1 MKHFERTPHCKQCLP
16 DCKSVE
22 YRTTISNSK
31 FKECTLANLGSSELC
46 TLNSK
51 VDMNPP
57 IWFADV
63 EKEYKKENLSVDF
76 LYKQGYFSNIRSTV
90 PKQKLSQFILQ
101 SEYEEVPSY
110 DAYEKDIAIV
120 SFFFGK
126 ETAIE
131 FTRHRRASFAEL
143 LSQIGGMM
151 GFAMGISM
159 VSVIEL
165 IFWLFTCLINS
176 MRG

>member
-1 MKHFERTPHCKQCLP
+1 M
-16 DCKSVE
+16 
-22 YRTTISNSK
+22 
-31 FKECTLANLGSSELC
+31 
-46 TLNSK
+46 
-51 VDMNPP
+51 
-57 IWFADV
+57 
-63 EKEYKKENLSVDF
+63 
-76 LYKQGYFSNIRSTV
+76 
-90 PKQKLSQFILQ
+90 Q
-101 SEYEEVPSY
+101 SENEKVPSY
-110 DAYEKDIAIV
+110 DAYDKDIAIV

-151 GFAMGISM
+151 GFAMAISM

-165 IFWLFTCLINS
+165 IFWLFTCLING